1 MNKGKYS
8 DVISKARNAEGG
20 NTSIPEDQIDGEAE
34 KAVNLSI
41 KVPKAL
47 RRHWSIE
54 AKRQDTSLTAAITEA
69 LSARFGT
76 PKGDA
81 A

>member
-8 DVISKARNAEGG
+8 DVISKARNPESSSA
-20 NTSIPEDQIDGEAE
+20 SIPEDQITEQP
-34 KAVNLSI
+34 VNLSI

-69 LSARFGT
+69 LNARFGT
-76 PKGDA
+76 PKGEEA
-81 A
+81 